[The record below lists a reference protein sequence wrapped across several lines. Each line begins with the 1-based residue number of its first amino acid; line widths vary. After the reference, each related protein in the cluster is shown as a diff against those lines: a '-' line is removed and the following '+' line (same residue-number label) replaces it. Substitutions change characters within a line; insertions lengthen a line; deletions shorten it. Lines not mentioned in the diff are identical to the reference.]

1 MISLVNYSHFWT
13 MLEKPAIDTKDV
25 YKKEKNI
32 HDHQCAVT
40 IFFGLQK
47 PAYRAHEKENIA
59 KFGDIYVQCH

>member
-1 MISLVNYSHFWT
+1 

-47 PAYRAHEKENIA
+47 PAHRAHEKENIA
-59 KFGDIYVQCH
+59 KFRSIYIQCH